1 MNFRKSLPLSHHNLQ
16 RHVRTEA
23 WPQHHHLQCR
33 EQNDPPSAGALEAI
47 RGLPSARKDVARVHY
62 KGRFAP
68 RLCEAGVGGVDLCR
82 EKEWGSVGLLLQHC
96 SSSTFFSSPFSFLP
110 FFCCWWKRGLENKV
124 PVFKIEAF
132 GSLRFDLCTRTLFS
146 HLGMLLLPL
155 LAQYGCGKPKGR
167 WDCDHFPMGMHVLA
181 VDDNSICLKVLENL
195 LCKCQYHSFKIK
207 KTKIDDVEMPVLM
220 WLVTRRDDV
229 TLCLSHHHLT
239 DADGRY

>member
-1 MNFRKSLPLSHHNLQ
+1 
-16 RHVRTEA
+16 
-23 WPQHHHLQCR
+23 
-33 EQNDPPSAGALEAI
+33 
-47 RGLPSARKDVARVHY
+47 
-62 KGRFAP
+62 
-68 RLCEAGVGGVDLCR
+68 
-82 EKEWGSVGLLLQHC
+82 
-96 SSSTFFSSPFSFLP
+96 
-110 FFCCWWKRGLENKV
+110 
-124 PVFKIEAF
+124 
-132 GSLRFDLCTRTLFS
+132 
-146 HLGMLLLPL
+146 MLLLPL